1 MKKVLIILGSIIV
14 ILLIAAITLPIIF
27 KDDIKK
33 AVDDA
38 IAENVDADVFYD
50 AESFSISF
58 FSHFPTLTVSIDE
71 IGLVGRGE
79 FDGIPLTEIQEF
91 EVSLKPLSVIFGDQI
106 EVSAIY
112 IREPQVY
119 ALILEDGK
127 ANYDIFV
134 SEADTVQESDT
145 ASSEMAIQ
153 INHWEISDGKVI
165 YEDRLSN
172 MALELFGLNH
182 SGNGNFEN
190 TVLDMDTETSID
202 TVSFVFEDV
211 QYLSNKSFYADMILN
226 MDLDKMRFEFKENH
240 FRVNEFAFNLN
251 GIFEMPEEDITMD
264 ITFGAEDNSFKSLLS
279 LIPGIYTESF
289 DGIET
294 TGAFSFEGWTKGT
307 YNENSLPGFGLD
319 LVVKNSSFKYDELPT
334 PVENI
339 KGTLKVLC
347 PEGDIDY
354 TSIDIK
360 DFHFNIEDNPFDLN
374 LAVKNLVDY
383 PIDLDA
389 KAKLDLEKVTRVF
402 PVEKT
407 SLKGIFTLEAKA
419 EGKYDSVRNIIPA
432 FNLDAT
438 LENGYVKNSDY
449 PVPLENIHFE
459 AHSYSKDGSMQN
471 AVFNLTDMSFV
482 LGEDKV
488 NASAYVVNFDS
499 PNWDAKVNGKL
510 NVEEL
515 NKIYPI
521 EGVEMAGTII
531 ANVQSKGKFS
541 DVEAENY
548 SALKTSGNVSLRNF
562 RYSDQE
568 SMPQGVEITTAD
580 AEFSPAN
587 INIKNVDG
595 KSGESDFKASG
606 TVNNYMGYVMNEGL
620 LTGEFN
626 VSSNYFNVNEFMD
639 DDESEVEEEEDS
651 ELEVIKVPENLDLVL
666 HSKANK
672 VKYDNL
678 TLSNLA
684 GDLIVKNSTVRLES
698 LVFNSLGGQFTTSAA
713 YNTENIETPKFDISL
728 NIKNLSIPKSYQNFN
743 TVQALAPIAEDMTG
757 QFNSDL
763 SLSGELLNDFSPK
776 LSTLTGSGLIEI
788 IDAAINDSGLI
799 EGITEVTKLKD
810 ADSFGLKDALVNFSI
825 ENGFVTTKPFDV
837 SIAGYEA
844 EVSGRTGIDGSV
856 DYIFNIDVPTGAAG
870 SVINNL
876 AASITGGK
884 DVVGDEITVP
894 VKIGGKFNDLTFGL
908 AAGSGTS
915 AGSEGVTGQVK
926 DVIKEQTQAELDS
939 QKSIAKDSANAVVK
953 TAKDS
958 VSNTAEEKIE
968 EGKDE
973 LKEKA
978 EEALKDIFGK
988 KKKKDDGN

>member
-1 MKKVLIILGSIIV
+1 MKKVLIILVSIIV

-58 FSHFPTLTVSIDE
+58 FTHFPTLTVSIDE
-71 IGLVGRGE
+71 IGLVGRGDFE
-79 FDGIPLTEIQEF
+79 GIPLTEIQEF

-112 IREPQVY
+112 IRKPQVY
-119 ALILEDGK
+119 ALILQDGK
-127 ANYDIFV
+127 ANYDIFI
-134 SEADTVQESDT
+134 SEEEVEEETDT
-145 ASSEMAIQ
+145 ASSEVAVQ
-153 INHWEISDGKVI
+153 INHWEISDGKII
-165 YEDRLSN
+165 YEDRSAN
-172 MALELFGLNH
+172 MILELYGLNH
-182 SGNGNFEN
+182 SGSGNFEN
-190 TVLDMDTETSID
+190 TVLDMETETSID
-202 TVSFVFEDV
+202 TVSFEFEEV
-211 QYLSNKSFYADMILN
+211 QYLSNKSFYADIILN
-226 MDLDKMRFEFKENH
+226 MDLEKMRFEFKENH
-240 FRVNEFAFNLN
+240 FKVNEFAFNLN
-251 GIFEMPEEDITMD
+251 GVFEMPEEDITMD

-289 DGIET
+289 DVIET
-294 TGAFSFEGWTKGT
+294 TGAFSFDGWTKGT

-319 LVVKNSSFKYDELPT
+319 LVVKNSSFKYDDLPT

-339 KGTLKVLC
+339 KGTLKILC

-354 TSIDIK
+354 TSIDISN
-360 DFHFNIEDNPFDLN
+360 FHFNIEDNPFDLN
-374 LAVKNLVDY
+374 LAIKNLVDY

-389 KAKLDLEKVTRVF
+389 RAKLDLEKVTRVF
-402 PVEKT
+402 PVENT

-438 LENGYVKNSDY
+438 LENGYVKNADY
-449 PVPLENIHFE
+449 PVPLEDIHFE

-471 AVFNLTDMSFV
+471 AVFNLTDMSFL

-510 NVEEL
+510 DVAEL
-515 NKIYPI
+515 NKVYPI
-521 EGVEMAGTII
+521 EGVDMAGTII

-548 SALKTSGNVSLRNF
+548 TALQTSGSVSLRNF
-562 RYSDQE
+562 KYSDQE

-580 AEFSPAN
+580 AVFTPAN
-587 INIKNVDG
+587 INIKTVDG
-595 KSGESDFKASG
+595 KSGQSDFKASG
-606 TVNNYMGYVMNEGL
+606 TVNNYMGYVMNDGL
-620 LTGEFN
+620 LSGEFN
-626 VSSNYFNVNEFMD
+626 VSSNFFNVNEFMAE
-639 DDESEVEEEEDS
+639 DEQETEEEEES

-666 HSKANK
+666 HTNANE

-678 TLSNLA
+678 TLSNLS
-684 GDLIVKNSTVRLES
+684 GDLIVRNSTVRLES
-698 LVFNSLGGQFTTSAA
+698 LVFNSLGGQFTTSGS
-713 YNTENIETPKFDISL
+713 YNTENIDKPKFDISL

-757 QFNSDL
+757 YFNTDL
-763 SLSGELLNDFSPK
+763 SLDGELLQDFSPK
-776 LSTLTGSGLIEI
+776 LSSLSGSGLIEI
-788 IDAAINDSGLI
+788 IDAAIKDSGLI
-799 EGITEVTKLKD
+799 EGITEITKLKD
-810 ADSFGLKDALVNFSI
+810 ADSFGLKDALVNFTI
-825 ENGFVTTKPFDV
+825 KDGYVTTQPFDV
-837 SIAGYEA
+837 SISGYEA

-870 SVINNL
+870 SAINKL
-876 AASITGGK
+876 ASSITGGK
-884 DVVGDEITVP
+884 DVVGDEITIP
-894 VKIGGKFNDLTFGL
+894 VKVGGKFNDLTFGL
-908 AAGSGTS
+908 AGGPGTKT
-915 AGSEGVTGQVK
+915 GSESATGQVTDAIK
-926 DVIKEQTQAELDS
+926 DEAQAELDS
-939 QKSIAKDSANAVVK
+939 QKKVVEDSANVVVQ

-958 VSNTAEEKIE
+958 VSNVAEEKIE
-968 EGKDE
+968 EGQEE

-978 EEALKDIFGK
+978 ENALKDIFGK